1 MVEPHVKPHVWSPMW
16 SPPVEVCTAVLVDS
30 LLYTAVPVH
39 EYSYSRIQLYRSDD
53 PF

>member
-1 MVEPHVKPHVWSPMW
+1 MVEPHVKPHVW

-39 EYSYSRIQLYRSDD
+39 EYS
-53 PF
+53 